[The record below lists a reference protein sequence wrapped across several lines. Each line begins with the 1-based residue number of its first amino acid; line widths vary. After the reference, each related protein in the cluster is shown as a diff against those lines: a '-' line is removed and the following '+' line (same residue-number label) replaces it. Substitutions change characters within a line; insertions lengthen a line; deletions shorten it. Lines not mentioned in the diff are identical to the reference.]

1 MSAPL
6 STPRSTEELRS
17 DRDQVE
23 KEMYPYTVAMLRRF
37 REVDALEFKKE
48 ELLDRYEALSWLI
61 EDWFLWTPASYYRCL
76 PRRGGRS
83 ISHGVNWEVDVE
95 AGYRRLGSGVLSPS
109 GGSCWWRS
117 STPHPPSA

>member
-17 DRDQVE
+17 DRNQVE
-23 KEMYPYTVAMLRRF
+23 KEMNPYTVAMLRRF

-61 EDWFLWTPASYYRCL
+61 ED
-76 PRRGGRS
+76 
-83 ISHGVNWEVDVE
+83 
-95 AGYRRLGSGVLSPS
+95 
-109 GGSCWWRS
+109 
-117 STPHPPSA
+117 

>member
-23 KEMYPYTVAMLRRF
+23 KEMNPYTVAMLRRL
-37 REVDALEFKKE
+37 READALEFEEE

-61 EDWFLWTPASYYRCL
+61 ED
-76 PRRGGRS
+76 
-83 ISHGVNWEVDVE
+83 
-95 AGYRRLGSGVLSPS
+95 
-109 GGSCWWRS
+109 
-117 STPHPPSA
+117 

>member
-23 KEMYPYTVAMLRRF
+23 KEMNPYTVEMLRRL
-37 REVDALEFKKE
+37 REVDALEFKEE

-61 EDWFLWTPASYYRCL
+61 ED
-76 PRRGGRS
+76 
-83 ISHGVNWEVDVE
+83 
-95 AGYRRLGSGVLSPS
+95 
-109 GGSCWWRS
+109 
-117 STPHPPSA
+117 

>member
-61 EDWFLWTPASYYRCL
+61 ED
-76 PRRGGRS
+76 
-83 ISHGVNWEVDVE
+83 
-95 AGYRRLGSGVLSPS
+95 
-109 GGSCWWRS
+109 
-117 STPHPPSA
+117 